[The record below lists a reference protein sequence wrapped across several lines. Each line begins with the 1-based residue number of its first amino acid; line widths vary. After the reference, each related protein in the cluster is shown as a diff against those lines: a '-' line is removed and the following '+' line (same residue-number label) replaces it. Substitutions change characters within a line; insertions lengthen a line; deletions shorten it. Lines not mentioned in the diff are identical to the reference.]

1 MAVSLCS
8 SMTYSSYGGVSLF
21 QYDVLIWSYG
31 GVSLFQYDIII
42 LWWCLSVPVWRT
54 HLILWWCLSVPV
66 WRNHPMVVSLCS
78 SMTYSSYGGVSLFQY
93 DVLIWSYGGVSLFQY
108 DALIWSYGG
117 VSLFQYDALILWWC
131 LSVPVWH
138 THPMVVSLCSSMT
151 YSSDP
156 MVVSLCSSMTYSS
169 YGGVSLFQYDVLILW
184 WCLSVPVWCTHL
196 ILWWCLSV
204 PVWRTH
210 LILWWCLSVP
220 VWHTHPMAVSLCS
233 SMTYS
238 SYGGVSL
245 FQYDVLI
252 WSYGGVSLFQYDVI
266 ILWWCLS
273 VPVWRTHLI
282 LWWCLSVPVWRN
294 HPMVVSLCSS
304 MTYSSY
310 GGVSLFQY
318 DVLIWSYGGV
328 SLFQYDVLILWWC
341 LCSSMTFSSVSS
353 RRYTGSLSCCV
364 RVATTRRTSRKILL
378 QWKTRRNSWLSEWND
393 SGERYH
399 LTTYTLYL
407 VPSSRVRLLLIPITI
422 FLQASRSLVKP
433 NSPVIVPFV
442 TALMSSSHRARGLP
456 LFLVPPPIPNIIDFS
471 ILFSLRMMCPK
482 YDSCCFF
489 INAFSGLVAL
499 ISSITDLLVLP
510 AIHGICSSLLQH
522 YNSKLSV
529 LLFSA
534 FLIVQDLQPYS
545 TTEKTNCILL

>member
-1 MAVSLCS
+1 MVVSLCSSMTFSSDPMVVSLCS

-21 QYDVLIWSYG
+21 QYDVLI
-31 GVSLFQYDIII
+31 

-54 HLILWWCLSVPV
+54 
-66 WRNHPMVVSLCS
+66 HPMVVSLCS

-108 DALIWSYGG
+108 D
-117 VSLFQYDALILWWC
+117 VLILWWC

-169 YGGVSLFQYDVLILW
+169 YGGVSLFQYDILILW
-184 WCLSVPVWCTHL
+184 WCLSVPVWRTHLILWWCLSVPVWRNHLILWWCLSVPVWRNHLILWWCLSIPVWSTHLILWWCLSVPVWHTHL

-220 VWHTHPMAVSLCS
+220 VW
-233 SMTYS
+233 
-238 SYGGVSL
+238 
-245 FQYDVLI
+245 
-252 WSYGGVSLFQYDVI
+252 
-266 ILWWCLS
+266 
-273 VPVWRTHLI
+273 RTHLI
-282 LWWCLSVPVWRN
+282 LWWCLSVPVWRT

-318 DVLIWSYGGV
+318 DVLI
-328 SLFQYDVLILWWC
+328 LWWC
-341 LCSSMTFSSVSS
+341 LSVPVWRTHPMVVSLCSSMTFSSVSS

-433 NSPVIVPFV
+433 NSPVSVPFV

-489 INAFSGLVAL
+489 INSFSGLVAL

-545 TTEKTNCILL
+545 TTEKTNAFTILHFVVIVIFVFPYLA